1 MPASGA
7 KAAEALAA
15 AIDSFTAAGIET
27 PRLDAEVLL
36 AELAGVDRAALIA
49 DREQTLEAPVARAF
63 SEAVRRRLRREP
75 VSAAELV
82 IFPAITLVNLVLA
95 VLLLRNVSGG
105 EVSVAPAHKMAP
117 NPP

>member
-1 MPASGA
+1 MFIQAMDLVLVVPACVLGA
-7 KAAEALAA
+7 
-15 AIDSFTAAGIET
+15 
-27 PRLDAEVLL
+27 VLL
-36 AELAGVDRAALIA
+36 LRCSAWGYLLASVAIMKFVTMGTAVSLMGLNMARAGV
-49 DREQTLEAPVARAF
+49 
-63 SEAVRRRLRREP
+63 P